1 MGGCGASNKYSWLAA
16 PAGCFAGTAEGL
28 SYSHVLATSK
38 SAPETRASREAN
50 FGTASHVL
58 AASASS
64 LSRAAMPAITR
75 VANHGLATSLAEP
88 TRWKI
93 SRVARRSRAASRH
106 CSQEAMWV
114 RSAGDKTSLNS
125 STLAASGRTAAESSS
140 RSCNFLHSSSLF
152 FSRFHIPAS
161 LLFLP
166 SPSISALLCL
176 AYHPAPRPNKPDLH
190 RIAIQT
196 QDFSN
201 FVDGKPFHFFQDQH
215 EPVPFIQ
222 SLQQALDAFPGFD
235 PLADVRPRILFFPRC
250 NHQSGL
256 FLAQIRLVHQGPNLF
271 LSQHAPALIHRD
283 LIQPGA
289 ECRSLIKPLQREVGL
304 NENLLR
310 DVFHV
315 LAPSQYST
323 CHRKHAVLVP
333 PDKLFKRLLV
343 LSLRATN
350 QFTVVRRGGGLRA
363 VPLGGCHHRGWVER
377 LHFWDARHRDLVTA
391 IVSGL
396 PEPASYVAFQYRS
409 LFACFL
415 SYRHVTMP
423 A

>member
-1 MGGCGASNKYSWLAA
+1 MGGCGASNRYSWLAA
-16 PAGCFAGTAEGL
+16 AAGCFAGTVEGL

-38 SAPETRASREAN
+38 SAPEAKASREAN

-75 VANHGLATSLAEP
+75 VANHGLAISLAEP
-88 TRWKI
+88 TPWKI

-161 LLFLP
+161 LLLLP

-176 AYHPAPRPNKPDLH
+176 AYHPAPRPKKPDLH

-201 FVDGKPFHFFQDQH
+201 FVDGKPFHFFQYQH
-215 EPVPFIQ
+215 QPVPFIQ
-222 SLQQALDAFPGFD
+222 SLQQALDALAGFD
-235 PLADVRPRILFFPRC
+235 PLADIRSRILFFPGRDD
-250 NHQSGL
+250 QSGL
-256 FLAQIRLVHQGPNLF
+256 FLAQIGFVHQGPNLF
-271 LSQHAPALIHRD
+271 LSQHVPALIHRD
-283 LIQPGA
+283 LIEPSA
-289 ECRSLIKPLQREVGL
+289 ECRSLIKSLQRKISL
-304 NENLLR
+304 NKNLLG
-310 DVFHV
+310 DIFHI
-315 LAPSQYST
+315 LAPPQDST
-323 CHRKHAVLVP
+323 RNRKYTVLMP
-333 PDKLFKRLLV
+333 P
-343 LSLRATN
+343 
-350 QFTVVRRGGGLRA
+350 
-363 VPLGGCHHRGWVER
+363 
-377 LHFWDARHRDLVTA
+377 
-391 IVSGL
+391 
-396 PEPASYVAFQYRS
+396 
-409 LFACFL
+409 
-415 SYRHVTMP
+415 
-423 A
+423 

>member
-75 VANHGLATSLAEP
+75 VANHGLAISLAEP
-88 TRWKI
+88 TPWKI

-140 RSCNFLHSSSLF
+140 RSRNFLHSSSLF

-161 LLFLP
+161 LLLLP

-176 AYHPAPRPNKPDLH
+176 AYHPAPGPKQPHFH
-190 RIAIQT
+190 RVAIQI
-196 QDFSN
+196 QN
-201 FVDGKPFHFFQDQH
+201 FRDLLDRISFHFLKDQH
-215 EPVPFIQ
+215 QPV
-222 SLQQALDAFPGFD
+222 
-235 PLADVRPRILFFPRC
+235 
-250 NHQSGL
+250 
-256 FLAQIRLVHQGPNLF
+256 
-271 LSQHAPALIHRD
+271 
-283 LIQPGA
+283 
-289 ECRSLIKPLQREVGL
+289 
-304 NENLLR
+304 
-310 DVFHV
+310 
-315 LAPSQYST
+315 
-323 CHRKHAVLVP
+323 
-333 PDKLFKRLLV
+333 
-343 LSLRATN
+343 
-350 QFTVVRRGGGLRA
+350 
-363 VPLGGCHHRGWVER
+363 
-377 LHFWDARHRDLVTA
+377 
-391 IVSGL
+391 
-396 PEPASYVAFQYRS
+396 
-409 LFACFL
+409 
-415 SYRHVTMP
+415 
-423 A
+423 